1 MLTNGYIVLTVFF
14 KQEEDVWTAKCQE
27 LGTATFG
34 DTFEEA
40 RQNIEEA
47 IQVHLSTLEDVGERE
62 RFFKENGIKIH
73 QHRPRRIKIDAPFD
87 SDTYVTQKTEQIY
100 ACA

>member
-14 KQEEDVWTAKCQE
+14 KQDEDVWTAKCQE

-40 RQNIEEA
+40 KLNIEEA
-47 IQVHLSTLEDVGERE
+47 IKVHLSTLEDVGEID
-62 RFFKENGIKIH
+62 RFFRENNIKIYS
-73 QHRPRRIKIDAPFD
+73 HRPSRIKVDAPFD
-87 SDTYVTQKTEQIY
+87 SDTYVTQKTEQIF